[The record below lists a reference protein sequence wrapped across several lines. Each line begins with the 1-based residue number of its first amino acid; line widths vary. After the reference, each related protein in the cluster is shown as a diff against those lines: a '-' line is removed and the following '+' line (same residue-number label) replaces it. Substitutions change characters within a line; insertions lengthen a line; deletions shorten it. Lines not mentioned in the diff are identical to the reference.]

1 MAIPGFFRQNKPRGF
16 KYVPRYYDP
25 QKEEWD
31 QKRMA
36 RSMEQEARGM
46 EQEAS
51 GTGQADDPPDGGE
64 AVPQSG
70 RARSMEKEVSG
81 EKGGEKRTGTPESK
95 PYRSKIM
102 RGSMKNYFPRNREK
116 LQKQSMIRFIVI
128 LIILAFVIYIYLR
141 Y

>member
-36 RSMEQEARGM
+36 RSMEPGPKGM
-46 EQEAS
+46 DSEINGA
-51 GTGQADDPPDGGE
+51 GY
-64 AVPQSG
+64 
-70 RARSMEKEVSG
+70 
-81 EKGGEKRTGTPESK
+81 PENK

-128 LIILAFVIYIYLR
+128 LIIIAFVIYIYLR

>member
-31 QKRMA
+31 QKRWE
-36 RSMEQEARGM
+36 RSMQQGAR
-46 EQEAS
+46 

-64 AVPQSG
+64 AVLQSG
-70 RARSMEKEVSG
+70 RAGSMEQGARGIVGEVSG
-81 EKGGEKRTGTPESK
+81 AGNSESK

-116 LQKQSMIRFIVI
+116 LQRQSMIRFIVI

>member
-1 MAIPGFFRQNKPRGF
+1 MAIPSFFRQTKPRGF
-16 KYVPRYYDP
+16 KYVPRFYDP
-25 QKEEWD
+25 QKEEWE

-36 RSMEQEARGM
+36 RGM
-46 EQEAS
+46 EQA
-51 GTGQADDPPDGGE
+51 GDPPDGGE

-70 RARSMEKEVSG
+70 REESMEQGARGKENEVSG
-81 EKGGEKRTGTPESK
+81 AGNPESK

-102 RGSMKNYFPRNREK
+102 RGSMKNYFPRNRERI
-116 LQKQSMIRFIVI
+116 QKQSMIRFVVI

>member
-16 KYVPRYYDP
+16 KYTPRYYDP
-25 QKEEWD
+25 LKEEWD
-31 QKRMA
+31 QKRWE
-36 RSMEQEARGM
+36 RSMKQGEKGTEQAG
-46 EQEAS
+46 
-51 GTGQADDPPDGGE
+51 DPPDGGE

-70 RARSMEKEVSG
+70 RASSEESEVSG
-81 EKGGEKRTGTPESK
+81 AGNPGSK

-102 RGSMKNYFPRNREK
+102 RGSMKNYFPRNRER

-128 LIILAFVIYIYLR
+128 LIIIVFVIYIYLH

>member
-1 MAIPGFFRQNKPRGF
+1 MAIQGFFRQNKPRGF
-16 KYVPRYYDP
+16 KYAPRYYDP

-36 RSMEQEARGM
+36 RSTE
-46 EQEAS
+46 
-51 GTGQADDPPDGGE
+51 QADDPPDGGE

-70 RARSMEKEVSG
+70 RAGSMEHVDERSEEIPRSGRARGKESEVSG
-81 EKGGEKRTGTPESK
+81 AGTPESK

-102 RGSMKNYFPRNREK
+102 RGSMKNYFPRNRERLK
-116 LQKQSMIRFIVI
+116 KQSMIRFIVI
-128 LIILAFVIYIYLR
+128 LIILVFVIYIYLR

>member
-36 RSMEQEARGM
+36 RSIE
-46 EQEAS
+46 
-51 GTGQADDPPDGGE
+51 QADDPPDGGE
-64 AVPQSG
+64 AVLQSG
-70 RARSMEKEVSG
+70 RAGSMEQGARGLVGEVSG
-81 EKGGEKRTGTPESK
+81 AGNPESK

-116 LQKQSMIRFIVI
+116 LQRQSMIRFIVI

>member
-36 RSMEQEARGM
+36 RSMEQGARGM
-46 EQEAS
+46 
-51 GTGQADDPPDGGE
+51 GQADDPPDGVE

-70 RARSMEKEVSG
+70 RARGMEQGASG
-81 EKGGEKRTGTPESK
+81 AGNPESK
-95 PYRSKIM
+95 PYKSKIM

>member
-1 MAIPGFFRQNKPRGF
+1 
-16 KYVPRYYDP
+16 
-25 QKEEWD
+25 
-31 QKRMA
+31 
-36 RSMEQEARGM
+36 ME
-46 EQEAS
+46 
-51 GTGQADDPPDGGE
+51 QADDPPDGGE

-70 RARSMEKEVSG
+70 KAGSMEHVDERSEEIPRSGRARGKESEVSG
-81 EKGGEKRTGTPESK
+81 AGTPESK

-128 LIILAFVIYIYLR
+128 MIILAFVIYIYLR

>member
-1 MAIPGFFRQNKPRGF
+1 MAIPGFFRQTKPRGF

-36 RSMEQEARGM
+36 RSMEQAG
-46 EQEAS
+46 
-51 GTGQADDPPDGGE
+51 DPPDGGA
-64 AVPQSG
+64 AVLQNG
-70 RARSMEKEVSG
+70 RARSMEQGTSGEESG
-81 EKGGEKRTGTPESK
+81 EKRAGSAENK
-95 PYRSKIM
+95 PYRTKIM
-102 RGSMKNYFPRNREK
+102 RGSMKNYFPRNRER

-128 LIILAFVIYIYLR
+128 LIIIVFVIYIYLR

>member
-1 MAIPGFFRQNKPRGF
+1 MAIPGFFRQTKPRGF

-31 QKRMA
+31 QKRME
-36 RSMEQEARGM
+36 RSMEQE
-46 EQEAS
+46 
-51 GTGQADDPPDGGE
+51 
-64 AVPQSG
+64 
-70 RARSMEKEVSG
+70 VSG
-81 EKGGEKRTGTPESK
+81 EESGEKRAGSTENK
-95 PYRSKIM
+95 PYRTKIM
-102 RGSMKNYFPRNREK
+102 RGSMKNYFPHNREK

>member
-1 MAIPGFFRQNKPRGF
+1 MAIPSFFKQNKPRGF

-31 QKRMA
+31 QKRWERSMRQGA
-36 RSMEQEARGM
+36 QSMEQ
-46 EQEAS
+46 
-51 GTGQADDPPDGGE
+51 ADDLPDGGE

-70 RARSMEKEVSG
+70 RPRGKENEVSG
-81 EKGGEKRTGTPESK
+81 AGNPESK

-102 RGSMKNYFPRNREK
+102 RGSMKNYFPHNREK

>member
-16 KYVPRYYDP
+16 NYVPRYYDP

-36 RSMEQEARGM
+36 RSMEKGARGM
-46 EQEAS
+46 ENEIS
-51 GTGQADDPPDGGE
+51 G
-64 AVPQSG
+64 AVN
-70 RARSMEKEVSG
+70 
-81 EKGGEKRTGTPESK
+81 PESK

-102 RGSMKNYFPRNREK
+102 RGSMKNYFPRNRER

-128 LIILAFVIYIYLR
+128 LIIIAFVIYIYLR

>member
-36 RSMEQEARGM
+36 RSMEQAG
-46 EQEAS
+46 
-51 GTGQADDPPDGGE
+51 DPPDGGE

-70 RARSMEKEVSG
+70 RAGSMEHVDERSEEIPRSGRAWGKESEVSG
-81 EKGGEKRTGTPESK
+81 AGNSESK

-116 LQKQSMIRFIVI
+116 LQRQSMIRFIVI

>member
-36 RSMEQEARGM
+36 RSMEQGARVM
-46 EQEAS
+46 
-51 GTGQADDPPDGGE
+51 GQAYDPPDGGE

-70 RARSMEKEVSG
+70 RARGMEQGASG
-81 EKGGEKRTGTPESK
+81 AGNPESK
-95 PYRSKIM
+95 PYKSKIM

>member
-16 KYVPRYYDP
+16 NYVPRYYDP

-36 RSMEQEARGM
+36 RSMEHAG
-46 EQEAS
+46 
-51 GTGQADDPPDGGE
+51 DPPDGGE
-64 AVPQSG
+64 AVPQGGSG
-70 RARSMEKEVSG
+70 WSMEPGARSMGQGARGMENEISG
-81 EKGGEKRTGTPESK
+81 AVNPESK

-102 RGSMKNYFPRNREK
+102 RGSMKNYFPRNRER

-128 LIILAFVIYIYLR
+128 LIIIAFVIYIYLR

>member
-36 RSMEQEARGM
+36 RSMQHVDERSE
-46 EQEAS
+46 EI
-51 GTGQADDPPDGGE
+51 
-64 AVPQSG
+64 PQSG
-70 RARSMEKEVSG
+70 RKESPGHADGPPDGVEAVRQNVSS
-81 EKGGEKRTGTPESK
+81 ENK

-102 RGSMKNYFPRNREK
+102 RGSMKNYFPRKKERS
-116 LQKQSMIRFIVI
+116 QRQSMIRFVVI
-128 LIILAFVIYIYLR
+128 LIILAFVLYIYLR

>member
-1 MAIPGFFRQNKPRGF
+1 MAIPGFFRQTKPRGF

-36 RSMEQEARGM
+36 RSMEQAG
-46 EQEAS
+46 
-51 GTGQADDPPDGGE
+51 DPPDGGE

-70 RARSMEKEVSG
+70 RASSEESEVSG
-81 EKGGEKRTGTPESK
+81 AGNPGSK

-102 RGSMKNYFPRNREK
+102 RGSMKNYFPRNRER

>member
-36 RSMEQEARGM
+36 RSIE
-46 EQEAS
+46 
-51 GTGQADDPPDGGE
+51 QADDPPDGGE

-70 RARSMEKEVSG
+70 RAGSMEQGARGLVGEVSG
-81 EKGGEKRTGTPESK
+81 AGNPESK

-116 LQKQSMIRFIVI
+116 LQRQSMIRFIVI

>member
-1 MAIPGFFRQNKPRGF
+1 MAIPGFFRQTKPRGF

-36 RSMEQEARGM
+36 RSMEQ
-46 EQEAS
+46 
-51 GTGQADDPPDGGE
+51 ADDPPDGGE

-70 RARSMEKEVSG
+70 RPRGKENEVSG
-81 EKGGEKRTGTPESK
+81 AGNPESK

-102 RGSMKNYFPRNREK
+102 RGSMKNYFPHNREK